1 MLLKGELKSL
11 KEIITIKCN
20 EYKDKIAFMEKD
32 RETKQYVRITY
43 SKLKEDVMSLAT
55 ALTKKYNMLGKKIA
69 VIGENSYKWYV
80 TYMAAITGVGVIVPL
95 DKELPSNEIENLI
108 KRADVGAVVY
118 ASSKK
123 DIILEVK
130 KNLNKDIMY
139 IEMDKSLSDDK
150 SFSFDEV
157 LDQGREI
164 IQSGDTSYIERS
176 VDPKAFS
183 ILLFTSGTTANS
195 KGVMLNHSNVIAN
208 LEGALEVMPLN
219 KDDVFFSV
227 LPMHHIYESIVTYMY
242 GISNG
247 SMIGIAES
255 LKTIPSDIK
264 EVKPTILVTV
274 PVLLEF
280 ILKRINKEIDLKGK
294 RKTVDKV
301 IKITSKLGI
310 VGDKI
315 KRRLFKDIH
324 TPLGGRIRNI
334 LVSAAPVKKELIDT
348 AEGFGYVIF
357 QGYGLSETAPLVS
370 ATRIK
375 TRKAGTC
382 GQPSNCEIKIIH
394 KDNNGI
400 GEILVKGP
408 NVMIGYFEDEEET
421 NRVIKDGWFNTED
434 LGYIDE
440 DNNLVITGRSKSVIV
455 TGNGKNIYP
464 EEIENEINKLELVK
478 ESLVFG
484 ENEGEDTVV
493 SAVVKLDEEYIKKSY
508 GNKRPDDMKLRE
520 IIFEKVKEINRK
532 MVSYKAVKK
541 IIIKKDD
548 FIKTTTMKI
557 KRFLDSNKREK

>member
-157 LDQGREI
+157 LNQGREI
-164 IQSGDTSYIERS
+164 VQSGDTSYIERS
-176 VDPKAFS
+176 IDPKSFS

-208 LEGALEVMPLN
+208 LEGAIEVMPLN

-455 TGNGKNIYP
+455 TGNGKNVYP